1 MIRALTFVAVVLSPV
16 SALAEISAADV
27 TDRASLKAFV
37 EQARDYMQAV
47 TTLEEASKFRRLF
60 STEGRWKDGD
70 MYIALLDWSGSV
82 LIHGESREWV
92 NLDAIPVT
100 DDNNKPVTAEFISLV
115 REAGEGFVDY
125 VDGGQPKT
133 AYATVYTSGLSGK
146 RLVIVGGWSLS
157 LADATYPIPDLP
169 RPEVTADEVVDK
181 ETLIKFVRSAAET
194 YRSAMAGEDYRF
206 LAGTRAALVEEGGY
220 WKQGSVYIWMVDA
233 SGTIILHG
241 FEPFRVGEKANFD
254 RVDINGVPFAQL
266 LLGGAIENGSVFAEY
281 MYDNPVVE
289 GDEDTGS
296 PKLGYA
302 VSFVPPG
309 WDPDQKYVVG
319 SGIYVHREDAATD
332 DGPVDVATAWL
343 ARFGRTVADQV
354 LDALDA
360 RMRSPQTEGMKM
372 AVAGRAVL
380 PAGPGVATAGL
391 DDVRQPVGSALTRAE
406 LLEGS
411 SFEFT
416 GRDGD
421 GGAYSLW
428 GSGAV
433 SSFRGRAG
441 NLELDGDVA
450 GALFGAD
457 RNRGPVTFGMM
468 IGHSIG
474 DGTYG
479 AAADGGDIESTL
491 TGIYPWA
498 SYVVSPRITVWGLA
512 GYGTGSLTL
521 TPTGQ
526 SAMRTDMDMTMGA
539 VGVRGT
545 LMEAHTRNG
554 GVNLAVKGDAIG
566 VRTTNDRTGGLSA
579 ADADVTR
586 IRLGLEGSRS
596 FSLEG
601 GAQLTPSVEFGVRR
615 DDGDAETGAGVDV
628 VGGIAWS
635 DPAHGMAVSLQARK
649 LIDHESEG
657 TGHHGLMGSIT
668 WEPSP
673 DRGPS
678 LTLRQSVGGWSSGG
692 MHVLFARRAPDNVSR
707 ADRSSLDPR
716 TDLSLGYGMMAFG
729 GFRVT
734 PEVGV
739 GLSAS
744 GRDYSAGWRLAVLD
758 SLSLSVRAVHHDAAA
773 DGTDDDRVGM
783 TFGARW

>member
-566 VRTTNDRTGGLSA
+566 VRTTSDRTGGLSA

-692 MHVLFARRAPDNVSR
+692 MHALFARRAPDNVSR

>member
-16 SALAEISAADV
+16 SALAEVSAADV
-27 TDRASLKAFV
+27 TDRDSLKAFV

-157 LADATYPIPDLP
+157 LADAAYPIPDLP

-181 ETLIKFVRSAAET
+181 ETLIKFVQSAAET

-309 WDPDQKYVVG
+309 WAPDQKYVVG
-319 SGIYVHREDAATD
+319 SGIYVHQEDTATD

-343 ARFGRTVADQV
+343 ARFGRTVAEQV

-360 RMRSPQTEGMKM
+360 RMRSPRTEGMKM
-372 AVAGRAVL
+372 AVAGRAML
-380 PAGPGVATAGL
+380 PAGPGVATAAL
-391 DDVRQPVGSALTRAE
+391 DDVRQPVGSALTRPE

-416 GRDGD
+416 GRDGG

-433 SSFRGRAG
+433 SGFRGRAG
-441 NLELDGDVA
+441 NLDLDGDVA

-498 SYVVSPRITVWGLA
+498 SYVVNPRITVWGLA
-512 GYGTGSLTL
+512 GYGAGDLTL
-521 TPTGQ
+521 TPAGQ
-526 SAMRTDMDMTMGA
+526 PGIRTDMHMAMGA
-539 VGVRGT
+539 VGARGVVI
-545 LMEAHTRNG
+545 EANAGNG
-554 GVNLAVKGDAIG
+554 GISLAVKGDAMG
-566 VRTTNDRTGGLSA
+566 VRTTSDTVAGLGEA
-579 ADADVTR
+579 QADVTR
-586 IRLGLEGSRS
+586 IRVGLEGSRPV
-596 FSLEG
+596 SLEG
-601 GAQLTPSVEFGVRR
+601 GAQLTPSVEVGMRR
-615 DDGDAETGAGVDV
+615 DDGDAETGAGLEIG
-628 VGGIAWS
+628 GGIAWS
-635 DPAHGMAVSLQARK
+635 DPARGMAAGLQVRK
-649 LIDHESEG
+649 LIDHEAEG
-657 TGHHGLMGSIT
+657 MDNYGLTGSLT
-668 WEPSP
+668 WQPSK

-678 LTLRQSVGGWSSGG
+678 LTLRQTIGGLSSGG
-692 MHVLFARRAPDNVSR
+692 VNALFARRTFENMSG
-707 ADRSSLDPR
+707 ADRSSFDRR
-716 TDLSLGYGMMAFG
+716 TELRLGYGMTAFG

-739 GLSAS
+739 GLSA
-744 GRDYSAGWRLAVLD
+744 GGGDYSAGWRLAVKD
-758 SLSLSVRAVHHDAAA
+758 SLSLWVRAIHHDAAK